1 MKYKSILLV
10 DDEAAIVASITRVLR
25 SKQNKIFSANNGEQA
40 LQVLAEQDI
49 DIIVSDLSMPQMN
62 GNELFARVAV
72 EYPETIR
79 IMLTAH
85 TDLDLVLEA
94 VNTGRVWG
102 YLQKPWNN
110 DELRILVEQAS
121 QMQDV
126 LAERSILRK
135 TLARYQ
141 KKQRPN
147 FEGFIGDSVAM
158 QFVYN
163 AIERASPSN
172 ASIFLTG
179 ASGTGKEVAAEAIH
193 RLSKRKNAA
202 FVPLNCAAIP
212 SELMESEIFG
222 HVKGAFSGAHQNRDG
237 AASMADGGTLF
248 LDEIGEMDIGL
259 QAKLLRFIQTG
270 VFQKVG
276 SDKPEKANI
285 RFVAATNR
293 DPIEAIKE
301 QILREDLYYRL
312 NVISIDLPELN
323 QRDNDPVQI
332 AQFFLTRF
340 SEEEEKIFVGFSA
353 DAETLLAQYHWP
365 GNVRQLRNLIHSAVI
380 MSEGPIITSQDLG
393 QQLKLDKN
401 TINHLSVFS
410 GQTSEVAVGHDRQT
424 DASETES
431 TMTPVSVSA
440 FAIEPLALT
449 ERKAIERAIRHY
461 DDNVVQAANALEV
474 SPSTLYRKMQAWQKN
489 D

>member
-10 DDEAAIVASITRVLR
+10 DDEPGIIAAITRVLR
-25 SKQNKIFSANNGEQA
+25 SKHNKIYSANNGEQA
-40 LQVLAEQDI
+40 LAVLAEQEI
-49 DIIVSDLSMPQMN
+49 DIIVSDLSMPKMT
-62 GNELFARVAV
+62 GNELFTKVAA

-94 VNTGRVWG
+94 VNNGRVWG

-126 LAERSILRK
+126 LAERSLLRT
-135 TLARYQ
+135 TLERYQ

-202 FVPLNCAAIP
+202 FIALNCAAIP

-222 HVKGAFSGAHQNRDG
+222 HIKGAFSGAHNNRDG

-248 LDEIGEMDIGL
+248 LDEIGEMDISL

-293 DPIEAIKE
+293 DPLKAIEE
-301 QILREDLYYRL
+301 QRLREDLYYRL
-312 NVISIDLPELN
+312 NVISIDLPELKE
-323 QRDNDPVQI
+323 RDNDPVQI

-353 DAETLLAQYHWP
+353 DAEMLLSQYHWP

-380 MSEGPIITSQDLG
+380 MSEGPIITSDDLG
-393 QQLKLDKN
+393 RQLKLDR
-401 TINHLSVFS
+401 TSINSLSVS
-410 GQTSEVAVGHDRQT
+410 TVRQT
-424 DASETES
+424 GNDTQQEEPGRGLAPVSETS
-431 TMTPVSVSA
+431 MN
-440 FAIEPLALT
+440 IEPLADT
-449 ERKAIERAIRHY
+449 ERKAIERAIRHF
-461 DDNVVQAANALEV
+461 DDNVVQAANALAV
-474 SPSTLYRKMQAWQKN
+474 SPSTLYRKMQSWQK
-489 D
+489 

>member
-10 DDEAAIVASITRVLR
+10 DDEPGIIAAITRVLR
-25 SKQNKIFSANNGEQA
+25 SKHNKIYSANNGEQA
-40 LQVLAEQDI
+40 LEVLAEQEI
-49 DIIVSDLSMPQMN
+49 DIIVSDLSMPRMT
-62 GNELFARVAV
+62 GNELFAKVAS

-94 VNTGRVWG
+94 VNNGRVWG

-126 LAERSILRK
+126 LAERSLLRK
-135 TLARYQ
+135 TLDRYQ
-141 KKQRPN
+141 KRQRPN
-147 FEGFIGDSVAM
+147 FEGFIGDSLAM

-202 FVPLNCAAIP
+202 FIALNCAAIP

-222 HVKGAFSGAHQNRDG
+222 HIKGAFSGANNNRDG

-248 LDEIGEMDIGL
+248 LDEIGEMDISL

-293 DPIEAIKE
+293 DPIKAIE
-301 QILREDLYYRL
+301 QQLLREDLYYRL
-312 NVISIDLPELN
+312 NVISIDLPELKE
-323 QRDNDPVQI
+323 RDNDPVQI

-353 DAETLLAQYHWP
+353 DAEMLLSQYHWP

-380 MSEGPIITSQDLG
+380 MSEGPIITSDDLG
-393 QQLKLDKN
+393 RQLKLDRN
-401 TINHLSVFS
+401 SINCL
-410 GQTSEVAVGHDRQT
+410 
-424 DASETES
+424 
-431 TMTPVSVSA
+431 SVSA
-440 FAIEPLALT
+440 ATVVGGSAVKDNSSSGLAPVSETTFNVEPLADT
-449 ERKAIERAIRHY
+449 ERKAIERAIRHFE
-461 DDNVVQAANALEV
+461 DNVVQAANALEV
-474 SPSTLYRKMQAWQKN
+474 SPSTLYRKMQSWQK
-489 D
+489 

>member
-1 MKYKSILLV
+1 MNYKSILLV
-10 DDEAAIVASITRVLR
+10 DDEPGIISAITRVLR
-25 SKQNKIFSANNGEQA
+25 SKNNKIYSANNGEQA
-40 LQVLAEQDI
+40 LQVLAEQEI
-49 DIIVSDLSMPQMN
+49 DIIVSDLSMPQMT
-62 GNELFARVAV
+62 GNELFARVAQD
-72 EYPETIR
+72 YPETIR

-85 TDLDLVLEA
+85 TDLELVLEA
-94 VNTGRVWG
+94 VNNGRVWG

-126 LAERSILRK
+126 LAERSLLRK
-135 TLARYQ
+135 TLERYQ

-163 AIERASPSN
+163 SIERASPSN

-179 ASGTGKEVAAEAIH
+179 SSGTGKEVAAEAIH
-193 RLSKRKNAA
+193 RLSKRKNSA
-202 FVPLNCAAIP
+202 FFALNCAAIP

-222 HVKGAFSGAHQNRDG
+222 HVKGAFSGAHANRDG
-237 AASMADGGTLF
+237 AATMANGGTLF
-248 LDEIGEMDIGL
+248 LDEIGEMDISL

-270 VFQKVG
+270 EFQKVG
-276 SDKPEKANI
+276 SDKTETANI

-293 DPIEAIKE
+293 DPIKAIEE

-312 NVISIDLPELN
+312 NVISIDLPDLKE
-323 QRDNDPVQI
+323 RDNDAVQI

-353 DAETLLAQYHWP
+353 DAEMLLSQYHWP

-380 MSEGPIITSQDLG
+380 MSEGPIITSDDLG
-393 QQLKLDKN
+393 RQLRLDRQ
-401 TINHLSVFS
+401 TINKLSVFS
-410 GQTSEVAVGHDRQT
+410 DSPVTTQVGRNESSEVAQGI
-424 DASETES
+424 S
-431 TMTPVSVSA
+431 SVSDMTHS
-440 FAIEPLALT
+440 IEPLADT
-449 ERKAIERAIRHY
+449 ERRAIERAIRHF
-461 DDNVVQAANALEV
+461 DENVVQAANALEV
-474 SPSTLYRKMQAWQKN
+474 SPSTLYRKMQAWQQG
-489 D
+489 